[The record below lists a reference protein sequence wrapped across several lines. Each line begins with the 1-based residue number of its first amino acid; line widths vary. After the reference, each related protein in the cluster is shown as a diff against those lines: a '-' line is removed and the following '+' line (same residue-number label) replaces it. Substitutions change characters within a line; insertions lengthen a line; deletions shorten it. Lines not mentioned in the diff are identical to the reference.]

1 MPNYPV
7 GVKVAADLAAS
18 KASKRFPCAEAHGKY
33 IYEIG
38 YHVLPYFLK
47 QWQKFKHIPLGVLAH
62 STHVRGDGRYENGI
76 EYPRTNV
83 SLATRLSPED
93 CAQLA
98 LGYVN
103 PEQITAAEWQ
113 NREEEGILYV
123 PKAGEMLYR
132 VKDVG
137 VTV

>member
-1 MPNYPV
+1 V
-7 GVKVAADLAAS
+7 
-18 KASKRFPCAEAHGKY
+18 HGKY

-62 STHVRGDGRYENGI
+62 STHVRGDGRYEKGI
-76 EYPRTNV
+76 EYPRAKV
-83 SLATRLSPED
+83 SLATRLSVED
-93 CAQLA
+93 CAQLS

-103 PEQITAAEWQ
+103 PEQINVAKWQ
-113 NREEEGILYV
+113 NREDEGIFYV

-132 VKDVG
+132 VKTEG
-137 VTV
+137 AAG